1 MARNPIPYRVECRDV
16 IGGFET
22 IAGFDVEPAAMSYA
36 RKCAAGALAGSAG
49 SAYRPLQRGIVTYR
63 GKVLRDFSPTPKGN

>member
-36 RKCAAGALAGSAG
+36 RKCAAGALAGSA
-49 SAYRPLQRGIVTYR
+49 YRVTYR